1 MAQIRKKF
9 GTEQEVYHRSKG
21 QLFGGMFFLV
31 LVIVL
36 DVFLVRI
43 IYVSM
48 TDVDA
53 IPVRKIQ
60 VEGDLSTLTKKD
72 IEEFFLKNP
81 SNHNLL
87 TMDLLDVRDYMLQM
101 PWLYKVT
108 LRKKLPDILFMF
120 VIEHKAIAYY
130 NEGILTTDGKVIYP
144 DLSNYNVKMVRLI
157 GPEKIENELKAK
169 QIYDRYLT
177 FKSALDI
184 GGLDI
189 DKVELTLNYM
199 WIITLKNGVILY
211 LGRDIDLLDHNIH
224 NSDVLLERL
233 RKFIESYP
241 YIDNRNLIE
250 YIDLRYD
257 TGMAVKWKTEE
268 PVNDDPKF

>member
-72 IEEFFLKNP
+72 IEEFFPKEN
-81 SNHNLL
+81 NE
-87 TMDLLDVRDYMLQM
+87 
-101 PWLYKVT
+101 
-108 LRKKLPDILFMF
+108 KKS
-120 VIEHKAIAYY
+120 Y
-130 NEGILTTDGKVIYP
+130 
-144 DLSNYNVKMVRLI
+144 
-157 GPEKIENELKAK
+157 
-169 QIYDRYLT
+169 
-177 FKSALDI
+177 
-184 GGLDI
+184 
-189 DKVELTLNYM
+189 
-199 WIITLKNGVILY
+199 Y
-211 LGRDIDLLDHNIH
+211 LGSL
-224 NSDVLLERL
+224 VCFK
-233 RKFIESYP
+233 RK
-241 YIDNRNLIE
+241 YIL
-250 YIDLRYD
+250 
-257 TGMAVKWKTEE
+257 K
-268 PVNDDPKF
+268 